1 MTQQTA
7 PGTVALVEIRAARPE
22 QTIPFYEAVLGWTFQ
37 PMGPIWA
44 VNAGDGGPLV
54 AVMIPRGDHVPE
66 VGAPING
73 VVARVVVPDVDAA
86 TEAGLAL
93 GGIVAL
99 PAEDYPGVGRVGYLI
114 DPDHN
119 VVALFT
125 PEA

>member
-1 MTQQTA
+1 MS
-7 PGTVALVEIRAARPE
+7 TVTPAAGSIALVEIHAANPE
-22 QTIPFYEAVLGWTFQ
+22 ATIPFYEAVVGWTFEA
-37 PMGPIWA
+37 MGPIWVVRRA
-44 VNAGDGGPLV
+44 DGEMV
-54 AVMIPRGDHVPE
+54 AAMIPRGDHAPE

-86 TEAGLAL
+86 VEAALSL

-99 PAEDYPGVGRVGYLI
+99 PAEDYPGVGRVGYVI

-125 PEA
+125 PQA